1 MISCR
6 RLPGAA
12 LLVLMG
18 LLMAVTD
25 TFAQER
31 TQIPEAYRWNLRD
44 IFPDEKAFEAAK
56 ERVAAVVPTL
66 APQHRGRLGESPA
79 ALLAALD
86 GIMNVHR
93 ELAALRSYANQLRDE
108 DTRVARPQ
116 AMLAEVEQIWVRF
129 NAETSFLRPE
139 ILTLDASKVAAFLQQ
154 EPKLAPYRPF
164 LDDVLRRKPH
174 TLTPAEEQIVAR
186 TGDLAGAADAFYSV
200 FTNADLPYPEVTLST
215 GERVRLDAAA
225 YTKYR
230 ASGNRADRE
239 KVFDA
244 FWTTY
249 GQFTRS
255 LGTSLYQQV
264 RAHVF
269 YKDVYKFGSSLEA
282 SLFDYAI
289 PPKVYRQLLDDVRAN
304 LGTLHRY
311 LRLRQRILGLDKLRY
326 SDIYAPLVGNADL
339 SYTPEQALEM
349 VAKAAAPLGEAYV
362 ATLRRSFKER
372 WIDFLPSTGKRSGAY
387 STAVYGVHPYQLQN
401 FMGKYDDVST
411 LAHESGHSMHSYLSD
426 TSQPYATHDYSL
438 FVAEVASTLNE
449 NLLFH
454 SMLDAAKD
462 DETRLFLLGSY
473 LDGLR
478 GTLFRQ
484 TQFAEFEL
492 AIHEQVEKGEA
503 LTGETLTKRY
513 LELTRQYYGHAEG
526 VCEVPEKFGVE
537 WAYIP
542 HFYWNFY
549 VYQYATSVV
558 AATSI
563 ANAIREE
570 ARGPRP
576 STKNRDAYI
585 KMLSSGSSKYPID
598 LLKDAGVDMTTSAP
612 FSAAIREMNDVMDR
626 IEQILDR
633 RAKP

>member
-1 MISCR
+1 
-6 RLPGAA
+6 
-12 LLVLMG
+12 MG
-18 LLMAVTD
+18 
-25 TFAQER
+25 
-31 TQIPEAYRWNLRD
+31 
-44 IFPDEKAFEAAK
+44 
-56 ERVAAVVPTL
+56 
-66 APQHRGRLGESPA
+66 
-79 ALLAALD
+79 
-86 GIMNVHR
+86 VHR

-116 AMLAEVEQIWVRF
+116 ALLAEVEQLWVRF
-129 NAETSFLRPE
+129 SAETSFLRPE
-139 ILTLDASKVAAFLQQ
+139 ILTLDAAQVASFLAA

-174 TLTPAEEQIVAR
+174 TLTPAEERIVAR

-215 GERVRLDAAA
+215 GEKVRLDAAA

-230 ASGNRADRE
+230 GAPARADRE
-239 KVFDA
+239 RVFDA

-269 YKDVYKFGSSLEA
+269 YKDVYKFDSSLEA

-289 PPKVYRQLLDDVRAN
+289 PPGVYHQLLADVRAN

-311 LRLRQRILGLDKLRY
+311 LRLRKRILGVDQLRY
-326 SDIYAPLVGNADL
+326 SDIYAPLVGQADL
-339 SYTPEQALEM
+339 SYTPEQAMGL
-349 VAKAAAPLGEAYV
+349 VVKAAAPLGDAYV
-362 ATLRRSFKER
+362 ATLRRSFTER

-426 TSQPYATHDYSL
+426 TNQPYATHDYSL

-454 SMLDAAKD
+454 SMLEGAND

-492 AIHEQVEKGEA
+492 KIHDMVERGEA
-503 LTGETLTKRY
+503 LTGEALTRMY
-513 LELTRQYYGHAEG
+513 LDLTRQYYGHAQG
-526 VCEVPEKFGVE
+526 VCDVPDKYGVE

-563 ANAIREE
+563 ANGIRDE
-570 ARGPRP
+570 ARGGDPA
-576 STKNRDAYI
+576 STKNRDAYL

-598 LLKDAGVDMTTSAP
+598 LLRDAGVDMTTSRP
-612 FSAAIREMNDVMDR
+612 FDAAIREMNDVMDR
-626 IEQILDR
+626 IERILDR